1 MTIFIADQQLSNLT
15 NYVGLVTSVQR
26 WLNRTDLQDDVPDF
40 IRLAE
45 ARFRRV
51 LVMPDQEVAVTLT
64 PAASVPLPV
73 DFDSMRSL
81 GIPGY
86 APMDQVSPAN
96 FTALP
101 LNPDGTPMT
110 AQPTKF
116 MIAAGAMQFW
126 PAPDKAYAAN
136 MVYRVNIPSLG
147 PSLDS
152 NWLLAKHPDV
162 YLYGT
167 ILQAEAYGWNDER
180 VPLIKAALDEA
191 LGEVMQ
197 SGTRQRY
204 GSGPLSMKPAT
215 SERIGLRW

>member
-1 MTIFIADQQLSNLT
+1 MTIFIEAQQLSNLT

-45 ARFRRV
+45 ARFRDV

-64 PAASVPLPV
+64 PAASVPLPI
-73 DFDSMRSL
+73 DFDSIRSL

-101 LNPDGTPMT
+101 VNPDNTPIT
-110 AQPTKF
+110 GQPTRV

-126 PAPDKAYAAN
+126 PMPDKAYAAN
-136 MVYRVNIPSLG
+136 MVYRANLPALG
-147 PSLDS
+147 PSVDS
-152 NWLLAKHPDV
+152 NWLLARRPDI

-191 LGEVMQ
+191 LGEAMQ
-197 SGTRQRY
+197 AGTRKRY
-204 GSGPLSMKPAT
+204 GSGPLSMKPPT
-215 SERIGLRW
+215 SERIGLLR

>member
-1 MTIFIADQQLSNLT
+1 MTIFIEAQQLSNLT

-45 ARFRRV
+45 ARFRDV
-51 LVMPDQEVAVTLT
+51 LIMPDQEVAVTLT

-73 DFDSMRSL
+73 DFDSIRSL

-86 APMDQVSPAN
+86 AAMDQVSPAN

-101 LNPDGTPMT
+101 INPDGTPMT
-110 AQPTKF
+110 GQPTKV
-116 MIAAGAMQFW
+116 MIAAGVMQFW
-126 PAPDKAYAAN
+126 PVPDKAYAAN
-136 MVYRVNIPSLG
+136 MVYRANLPALG
-147 PSLDS
+147 PSVDS
-152 NWLLAKHPDV
+152 NWLLARRPDI

-167 ILQAEAYGWNDER
+167 ILQAEAFGWNDER

-191 LGEVMQ
+191 LSEAMQ
-197 SGTRQRY
+197 AGTRKRY
-204 GSGPLSMKPAT
+204 GSGPLSMKPVT
-215 SERIGLRW
+215 SERIGLLR

>member
-1 MTIFIADQQLSNLT
+1 MTLFIDAQQLSNLT
-15 NYVGLVTSVQR
+15 NYTGLVTSVQR
-26 WLNRTDLQDDVPDF
+26 WLSRTDLQDDVPDF

-51 LVMPDQEVAVTLT
+51 LVMPDMEATVTIT
-64 PAASVPLPV
+64 PAASMALPA
-73 DFDSMRSL
+73 DFDSIRAI

-86 APMDQVSPAN
+86 QPFDQVSPAD
-96 FTALP
+96 FSALALGANGDP
-101 LNPDGTPMT
+101 LTG
-110 AQPTKF
+110 QPTK
-116 MIAAGAMQFW
+116 MAIVSGQMLFW
-126 PAPDKAYAAN
+126 PTPDKAYAAN
-136 MVYRVNIPSLG
+136 MTYRVNIPALG
-147 PSLDS
+147 PALDS

-197 SGTRQRY
+197 AGTRQRY
-204 GSGPLSMKPAT
+204 GAGPLAMKPPT
-215 SERIGLRW
+215 RERIGLRW